1 MSHLYGEGERE
12 RKTKGLVSIVIP
24 AYNAG
29 KYLREMLE
37 SIYAQTYSHIEV
49 IVAYDTKSSDNTLE
63 ILQTYSKKYGLII
76 DIGRDS
82 SSGDARN
89 RGFKLVRGEYVIF
102 MDADDFITSTY
113 IEDLMSIY
121 AEHPKLN
128 AVCGNRIHSSEE
140 EIENNINKAQS
151 SIHSVE
157 VHSQDEA
164 LKNMVAG
171 KLYSGEPW
179 TWLVRKHYLN
189 EGSIQFPDYSYGDD
203 TAYVFS
209 LIVNTGYIGYSTK
222 QGYIFINHSTSLTHS
237 VESFLNLYEKR
248 KKSREDIKNILG
260 PKHIN
265 IYQQHLGWWN
275 RNLSA
280 HLTKLN
286 YREFRNQLISHKI
299 DKLPTL
305 YGDSILLKMSVYCFN
320 MSKYLYW
327 RIYQHMMR

>member
-1 MSHLYGEGERE
+1 MERE
-12 RKTKGLVSIVIP
+12 YKGLVSIVIP

-128 AVCGNRIHSSEE
+128 AVCGNMGI
-140 EIENNINKAQS
+140 Q
-151 SIHSVE
+151 
-157 VHSQDEA
+157 
-164 LKNMVAG
+164 VAFTDG
-171 KLYSGEPW
+171 
-179 TWLVRKHYLN
+179 TT
-189 EGSIQFPDYSYGDD
+189 DD
-203 TAYVFS
+203 TDAG
-209 LIVNTGYIGYSTK
+209 LGGYTVIDPATATANPTQYS
-222 QGYIFINHSTSLTHS
+222 
-237 VESFLNLYEKR
+237 
-248 KKSREDIKNILG
+248 
-260 PKHIN
+260 
-265 IYQQHLGWWN
+265 
-275 RNLSA
+275 
-280 HLTKLN
+280 
-286 YREFRNQLISHKI
+286 
-299 DKLPTL
+299 
-305 YGDSILLKMSVYCFN
+305 
-320 MSKYLYW
+320 
-327 RIYQHMMR
+327 